1 MSLELLKDKISYHLE
16 NKKISV
22 AEFERSAG
30 LKQSA
35 VRNILYGKSKSPT
48 IDTIQ
53 VIAREMKIS
62 VDELLSSKN
71 DSMSN
76 DDPVDIGVLRK
87 VTSEVTTMLNNRKSN
102 LCLREIICLFEEAYK
117 YSIHKGKVDADFIA
131 WLVIN
136 KTKP

>member
-71 DSMSN
+71 DSKLMISLKCSSALSQLSEN
-76 DDPVDIGVLRK
+76 
-87 VTSEVTTMLNNRKSN
+87 TSS
-102 LCLREIICLFEEAYK
+102 
-117 YSIHKGKVDADFIA
+117 
-131 WLVIN
+131 IN
-136 KTKP
+136 KERLLTLFDINSICCCKGLMGDLPKIFRKLTVTMIRPL